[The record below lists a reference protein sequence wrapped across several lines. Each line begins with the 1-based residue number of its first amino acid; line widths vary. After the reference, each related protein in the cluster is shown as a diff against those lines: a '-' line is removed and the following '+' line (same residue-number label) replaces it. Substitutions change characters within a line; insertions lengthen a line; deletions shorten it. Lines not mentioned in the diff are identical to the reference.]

1 MMIKTD
7 GIIFDLDGTLWDSTV
22 AVYDSWRE
30 YPTGQGVEF
39 PHSLEDMKAWMG
51 LPMTE
56 FFARLYP
63 DMPKEQQDVLREEVM
78 AYENRYM
85 EKVGGVLY
93 PKLKETLAALAERF
107 PLMIVSNCQDGYIEA
122 FFKAHDTGRY
132 FTDWESFGRTGLLKA
147 DNISL
152 VVERNHLKYPVYVGD
167 VQGDADASHASGVPI
182 IYAAYGFGEISDAQ
196 GRIDRFEDLI
206 GLVTQ

>member
-1 MMIKTD
+1 MKTD
-7 GIIFDLDGTLWDSTV
+7 GIIFDLDGTLWDATQSF
-22 AVYDSWRE
+22 YDSWKE
-30 YPTGQGVEF
+30 YLTGQGVPF
-39 PHSLEDMKAWMG
+39 DHSLEDVKSCMG

-63 DMPKEQQDVLREEVM
+63 DMPGEEQDVLREGVLE
-78 AYENRYM
+78 YENRYM
-85 EKVGGVLY
+85 EKAGGILY
-93 PKLKETLAALAERF
+93 PKLKETLEILCGRF

-152 VVERNHLKYPVYVGD
+152 VVKRNHLKHPVYVGD
-167 VQGDADASHASGVPI
+167 VQKDADASHEAGVPI
-182 IYAAYGFGEISDAQ
+182 IYAAYGFGTIEDAQ
-196 GRIDRFEDLI
+196 GRIERFEDLPE
-206 GLVTQ
+206 LVRQ

>member
-1 MMIKTD
+1 MIKTD

-30 YPTGQGVEF
+30 YLTGQGVEF
-39 PHSLEDMKAWMG
+39 PHSLEDMKACMG

-56 FFARLYP
+56 LFARLYP